1 LGWWLDSPPFERLHW
16 SLGGL
21 AWGIVA
27 TAPLLFALWWFLRTD
42 WPPVSRLVALVTEKL
57 APLFRGAGVPELA
70 LLALLAGVGE
80 EALFRGVI
88 QNALA
93 GWLPVW
99 LALVLTGIIFGVAH
113 SVSTAYALVA
123 GAVGLYLGSLYL
135 ITQNLLAPVVAHAL
149 YDFVALLVL
158 VRLKPA
164 PSASV
169 V

>member
-1 LGWWLDSPPFERLHW
+1 LGWWLGSPPFGRFHW

-21 AWGIVA
+21 AWGILA
-27 TAPLLFALWWFLRTD
+27 TAPLLLALGWCLHTD
-42 WPPVSRLVALVTEKL
+42 WPPAARLVALVTEKL

-70 LLALLAGVGE
+70 LLAMLAGVGE

-88 QNALA
+88 QDALA

-99 LALVLTGIIFGVAH
+99 LALVVAGLVFGVAH
-113 SVSTAYALVA
+113 WVSTTYAVA
-123 GAVGLYLGSLYL
+123 ATIVGLYLGSLYL
-135 ITQNLLAPVVAHAL
+135 FTQNLLAPIVTHAL
-149 YDFVALLVL
+149 YDFVALLIL
-158 VRLKPA
+158 ARLKPA